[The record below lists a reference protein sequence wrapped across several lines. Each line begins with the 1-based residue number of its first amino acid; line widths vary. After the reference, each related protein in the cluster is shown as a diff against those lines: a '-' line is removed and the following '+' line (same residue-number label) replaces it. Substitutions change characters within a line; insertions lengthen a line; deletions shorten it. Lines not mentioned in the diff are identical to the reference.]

1 MKGSWKWVS
10 GVVLTAVIAFAMIA
24 PELQA
29 GLGATGKFKL
39 PFDAQV
45 GKVALPTGN
54 YSFTVKGSQRAE
66 GSSSIKDRQA
76 VGTLLPQT
84 FDGYESKSEKPVLVC
99 IRHDGNVT
107 VRALRLPG
115 VGTFYFSLPKEL
127 KTLVAQ
133 QPQLIETIS
142 IEANG
147 K

>member
-29 GLGATGKFKL
+29 GLAATGKFKL

-54 YSFTVKGSQRAE
+54 YSFTVNGESASGRIVIYQ
-66 GSSSIKDRQA
+66 GQQA
-76 VGTLLPQT
+76 VGTVLPQT
-84 FDGYESKSEKPVLVC
+84 FDSYESHSENPVLVC